1 MLTRGDVAMVL
12 GLAGFLLGGLSFYFG
27 FQTNRRLADAEAS
40 LDFDRDTIEQLVNEK
55 TQLQI
60 DVKEANKRVSAAT
73 SHADDLQKVVDEK
86 DANALRDALRLGTA
100 LADLGRREGIDVLS
114 DVVLR
119 ISSDSADAV
128 AAKFF
133 AALELNRIAGR
144 ELVAGGADTK
154 AEDRAK
160 LVRASLPAIR
170 TWWAASKDKIRF
182 DAESRR
188 WTTE

>member
-1 MLTRGDVAMVL
+1 MTELAFMLPSILLDTAKMVPVIVQSLTAIMPMLREQIISAIPDLIDGGKAM
-12 GLAGFLLGGLSFYFG
+12 LS
-27 FQTNRRLADAEAS
+27 
-40 LDFDRDTIEQLVNEK
+40 
-55 TQLQI
+55 
-60 DVKEANKRVSAAT
+60 
-73 SHADDLQKVVDEK
+73 
-86 DANALRDALRLGTA
+86 
-100 LADLGRREGIDVLS
+100 DLGRREGIDVLS

-119 ISSDSADAV
+119 ISSDSEDAV

-144 ELVAGGADTK
+144 ELVAGGGDTK

-188 WTTE
+188 WTTD